1 MFKTYCSSLVRGA
14 RTTSEHLEHFFIF
27 MEQEIWKDIEGYEGY
42 FKISNLGRV
51 MAIERYVKQG
61 NGLRYC
67 KEMIVPHHLNPFCY
81 PCVTLCKEKKSK
93 EHPVH
98 RLIMEAFVPNPENK
112 PHIDHINTDK
122 TDFRI
127 SNLRWVTPKENA
139 NNPITL
145 KNGRKGNY
153 DNKEVQKRKLET
165 RKRRNSAAAPIEVFQ
180 YTKEG
185 VFVNSYYSSQ
195 DAQKSTG
202 IYASQIRQ
210 VLDDNTQSAG
220 GFMWFSKKHDNL
232 KYKRRLSKN
241 TKVVIEIDGSGKE
254 IKRWDMLKDAAK
266 EIGVTSDNVR
276 KAIKENRKVKGH
288 MVQYGSIIK

>member
-1 MFKTYCSSLVRGA
+1 MRGGSFGA
-14 RTTSEHLEHFFIF
+14 FPFFIV
-27 MEQEIWKDIEGYEGY
+27 MEQEIWKDIKGYEGY
-42 FKISNLGRV
+42 FKISNIGRV

-67 KEMIVPHHLNPFCY
+67 KERIVPHHLNPFGY

-93 EHPVH
+93 QHSVH

-139 NNPITL
+139 NNPLTL
-145 KNGRKGNY
+145 QHCRENTYTDERNRKINAKK
-153 DNKEVQKRKLET
+153 KELGIL
-165 RKRRNSAAAPIEVFQ
+165 IEVFQ
-180 YTKEG
+180 YTKDG
-185 VFVNSYYSSQ
+185 VFVAHYESTQKAQAATGIYSSQ
-195 DAQKSTG
+195 
-202 IYASQIRQ
+202 IRS

-220 GFMWFSKKHDNL
+220 GFMWFTKKHDNL

-241 TKVVIEIDGSGKE
+241 AKVVIEIDSSGKE
-254 IKRWDMLKDAAK
+254 IKRWNMLKDAAK
-266 EIGVTSDNVR
+266 EIGVTRDNIR
-276 KAIKENRKVKGH
+276 KAIKENRKVRGH
-288 MVQYGSIIK
+288 MVQYGSIIE

>member
-1 MFKTYCSSLVRGA
+1 
-14 RTTSEHLEHFFIF
+14 
-27 MEQEIWKDIEGYEGY
+27 MEQEIWKDIKGYEGY

-51 MAIERYVKQG
+51 VAVERYVKRG

-67 KEMIVPHHLNPFCY
+67 KERIVPHHLNHFGY
-81 PCVTLCKEKKSK
+81 PCVTLCKENKSK

-127 SNLRWVTPKENA
+127 SNLRWVTPKENS

-145 KNGRKGNY
+145 NNGRKGNY
-153 DNKEVQKRKLET
+153 DNQEVQKRKLET
-165 RKRRNSAAAPIEVFQ
+165 RKRRNSATAPIEVFQ

-185 VFVNSYYSSQ
+185 VFVNSYYSSRE
-195 DAQKSTG
+195 AQKSTG
-202 IYASQIRQ
+202 VYASQIRH

-220 GFMWFSKKHDNL
+220 GFMWFSKKRQTV
-232 KYKRRLSKN
+232 KYKRRLNSNSKG
-241 TKVVIEIDGSGKE
+241 VIMIDENGKE
-254 IKRWDMLKDAAK
+254 INRWSMLKDAASF
-266 EIGVTSDNVR
+266 IGVARDSIR
-276 KAIKENRKVKGH
+276 LGIKQGRKVKG
-288 MVQYGSIIK
+288 YLFKYADD